1 MEVFGLALDF
11 LEFADRIESAVRR
24 RKRWLNDD
32 FQAASVSIL
41 ANVGEGATE
50 LSVKDKKRFYR
61 YAVRSTGECSALLHG
76 IERLRLI
83 PPPDVEAGKAIL
95 LSLRI
100 HLLRLLRFVP
110 PRPRTPAPPPLA
122 PPPPAHPHHPATP
135 TPDPPHRSRAQP
147 ALSRRPPGRRISR
160 RAQRPNF

>member
-1 MEVFGLALDF
+1 MGKHGFEHMAVFGLALDF
-11 LEFADRIESAVRR
+11 LEFADRIEPPVRR

-32 FQAASVSIL
+32 FQAAAVSIL

-61 YAVRSTGECSALLHG
+61 YALRSTGECSALLHG

-83 PPPDVEAGKAIL
+83 PRAEVEAGKAML

-100 HLLRLLRFVP
+100 HLLRLLRSSLRRATTKHPRRPRSAPTRSPIP
-110 PRPRTPAPPPLA
+110 PRD
-122 PPPPAHPHHPATP
+122 
-135 TPDPPHRSRAQP
+135 PDP
-147 ALSRRPPGRRISR
+147 
-160 RAQRPNF
+160 